1 MYGDSRFG
9 SIRQRH
15 QRDMTSKPR
24 SHGEGPPHSWK
35 AAGLWHAETTSPKA
49 YAETDTE
56 YSALSLEQVDILK
69 KHSRM
74 LSRLTLQK
82 PVKQSHRI
90 IDDASLAWPDEVEQY
105 LTNVMGSVFQEIS
118 HKKLRE
124 SQSKFCFLGL
134 WVCWVKSRYIRTK
147 RTENRTG
154 HFESENGYRETIS
167 GRTKDLWVSL

>member
-1 MYGDSRFG
+1 
-9 SIRQRH
+9 
-15 QRDMTSKPR
+15 MTSKPR

-90 IDDASLAWPDEVEQY
+90 IDDASLAWPEEVEQY

-118 HKKLRE
+118 HKELRE
-124 SQSKFCFLGL
+124 SVQILLPGKSARRRRLMRLLSQVPLHKDQKNRKQNRSF
-134 WVCWVKSRYIRTK
+134 WVGIWIQGDDFWSYK
-147 RTENRTG
+147 RLMG
-154 HFESENGYRETIS
+154 V
-167 GRTKDLWVSL
+167 LVM